1 MNQTNYH
8 SHCDFCDGKAPM
20 EAFVKEAV
28 AEGFSAYGVSSH
40 APLPFPSHYTM
51 VKERVPE
58 YLQEIA
64 RLRALYGDRIELYA
78 GMEIDYLDKDSHPAN
93 AYFQSLPLDYRIGS
107 VHLIYT
113 DEGRLIDTD
122 TGSEHFHA
130 LLAQYFKGDLRR
142 MVGAYF
148 QASMEMVELGGFDFV
163 GHADKIAYNAECC
176 VPGVTGEAWY
186 AQLRNDFF
194 DLVAEKGLMLEINT
208 KAWLKRQRFFPDKS
222 CWKGIAERGIPV
234 VVNSDSHLPSLI
246 NAGRR
251 EALEGLKAMG
261 FRTVREL
268 HGGKWQDVPIGA

>member
-64 RLRALYGDRIELYA
+64 CLRALYGDRIELYA

-130 LLAQYFKGDLRR
+130 SILSGMPIKL
-142 MVGAYF
+142 
-148 QASMEMVELGGFDFV
+148 
-163 GHADKIAYNAECC
+163 
-176 VPGVTGEAWY
+176 PT
-186 AQLRNDFF
+186 
-194 DLVAEKGLMLEINT
+194 MLSAACPE
-208 KAWLKRQRFFPDKS
+208 
-222 CWKGIAERGIPV
+222 
-234 VVNSDSHLPSLI
+234 
-246 NAGRR
+246 
-251 EALEGLKAMG
+251 
-261 FRTVREL
+261 
-268 HGGKWQDVPIGA
+268 